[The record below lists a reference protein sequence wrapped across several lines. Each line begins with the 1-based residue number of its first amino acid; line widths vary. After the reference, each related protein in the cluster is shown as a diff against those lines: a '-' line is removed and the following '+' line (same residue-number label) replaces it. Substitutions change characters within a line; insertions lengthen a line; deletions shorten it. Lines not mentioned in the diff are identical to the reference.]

1 MQSEEFVIGE
11 QKFVLDPQNLKFT
24 DGTLNKF
31 FENVSGIIDYIGV
44 AHAEANRQYTLLE
57 HSYKQKYIEKFK
69 EFKEAGKSDKTSEL
83 YAEGDIE
90 VSALRE
96 RIINAKYTK
105 DRIYAHLSALNSA
118 REDAH
123 NRGHMLRKEM
133 DKLNADIVSH
143 GF

>member
-1 MQSEEFVIGE
+1 MQSEEFAIGE

-44 AHAEANRQYTLLE
+44 AHAEANRQYTLIE
-57 HSYKQKYIEKFK
+57 HSYKKKYIEKFK

-133 DKLNADIVSH
+133 DKLNADIVSQ